1 MASLRKDKITKKEK
15 EKLLLVYLKK
25 QNDNRE
31 VNKKEE

>member
-1 MASLRKDKITKKEK
+1 MASLRKDKITKEEK